1 MGIGGKMALPRVKVV
16 KYIEGDI
23 RNTNAD
29 IIIFSVNGFP
39 ESPLEK
45 GHVDK
50 VIFDAFKTPKNK
62 GEKNLKAR
70 RDELGVREIGYVS
83 DLISVPECFFSRYD
97 EKYENSL
104 KRLKYVIFVV
114 PNTRNKE
121 YSNNAYDVLWKI
133 LESAFNKIHASKRRL
148 FSTIIKKNKDRGIE
162 GKIRVVLPRI
172 GFNLGLGLERG
183 IIDKIVNDAYLSSSL
198 IKCDNVDVNLCK
210 YYAKKS
216 PWKHDGYD
224 ELEEMYE
231 FFSLL
236 KDKCDEG
243 KLDEYIQYKKDLDN
257 LLRWNME
264 ESYYF
269 IKSILLD
276 NEKYL
281 IKKKKN
287 EENFKNMLKRVE
299 LDKKSYAHYEEECLV
314 TENSL
319 CDLVYKKIEES
330 GLTDNRI
337 AKYCEITNFNKFL
350 NRNEYYS
357 NGKELGILGRGK
369 LILLACFLGCSA
381 KEVNTWLDLRG
392 EKRLSPNSKPD
403 LPIIAFFEIKKELKI
418 KDSMEFFFIMKEY
431 QKKSKRTKESKED

>member
-1 MGIGGKMALPRVKVV
+1 MGIGGKMALPRVKVA

-50 VIFDAFKTPKNK
+50 VIFDAFKTPKNE

-83 DLISVPECFFSRYD
+83 DLIGVPECFFSRYD
-97 EKYENSL
+97 ERYENSL

-133 LESAFNKIHASKRRL
+133 LESAFNKIYASRRRL
-148 FSTIIKKNKDRGIE
+148 FPTIIEKNKARGIE

-172 GFNLGLGLERG
+172 GSTLGLDKR
-183 IIDKIVNDAYLSSSL
+183 IIDTIVNDTYLSSSL
-198 IKCDNVDVNLCK
+198 SECDNVDVNLCN

-243 KLDEYIQYKKDLDN
+243 KLDEYIQYKEDLDN
-257 LLRWNME
+257 VLRWDMK

-269 IKSILLD
+269 IKSILSD

-281 IKKKKN
+281 IEKKKN

-299 LDKKSYAHYEEECLV
+299 LDKKSYAHYEEECEV
-314 TENSL
+314 TKNSL

-330 GLTDNRI
+330 GLSDNSI
-337 AKYCEITNFNKFL
+337 AEYCDITNFNKFL

-357 NGKELGILGRGK
+357 NGKELGTLGRGN

-418 KDSMEFFFIMKEY
+418 EEPMEFFFIMKEY
-431 QKKSKRTKESKED
+431 QKKSKKTKESKED